1 MKEKSVKSAILVI
14 RGWGGGGGGAGA
26 TSIFALV
33 PSSEYQRKEQETH

>member
-14 RGWGGGGGGAGA
+14 RGWGGGGAGA
-26 TSIFALV
+26 TSIFAPV